1 MFLTLDSS
9 NNAANSFFFIYINT
23 TAQIILEHK
32 CQRFKL
38 LDPRVIIISFYSC
51 CQVVTQIMTLSRNLL
66 WVSISSI
73 FRTQSIMNC
82 FKSLPIWS
90 IFYHIWLIYSFVFNW
105 LLVRLN
111 FFPNI
116 VWHFAFF
123 FLYLFPWST
132 FILHI
137 LFLMLMRSILCIIH
151 CCVPNIFS
159 KFVIGLVLFMV

>member
-1 MFLTLDSS
+1 
-9 NNAANSFFFIYINT
+9 
-23 TAQIILEHK
+23 
-32 CQRFKL
+32 
-38 LDPRVIIISFYSC
+38 
-51 CQVVTQIMTLSRNLL
+51 MTLSRNLL

-73 FRTQSIMNC
+73 FRSQSIMNC
-82 FKSLPIWS
+82 LKSLPIWS

-105 LLVRLN
+105 LLVRLS

-123 FLYLFPWST
+123 LLYLFPWSI

-137 LFLMLMRSILCIIH
+137 LFLINRSILCIIH

-159 KFVIGLVLFMV
+159 KFVIGLFYLCYSLLNKNILSKYQDILNPCYPSLGSEVHIMLRKNISTWIL